1 MSTLSPLA
9 YAAAVLVYAQ
19 KMAGPKLDVEGQR
32 FMCSLGDAIC
42 RYEENQPRIAD
53 AMSQHIENALVKER
67 FAK

>member
-42 RYEENQPRIAD
+42 RYEEKNPHVVI
-53 AMSQHIENALVKER
+53 AMSEHIENALVKER